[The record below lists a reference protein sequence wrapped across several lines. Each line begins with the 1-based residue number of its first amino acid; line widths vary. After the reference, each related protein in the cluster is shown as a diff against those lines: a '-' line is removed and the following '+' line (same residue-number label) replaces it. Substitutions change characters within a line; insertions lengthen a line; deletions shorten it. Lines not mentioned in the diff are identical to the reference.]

1 MANINQLKQ
10 YMSKKGE
17 YERLA
22 ARLKVVNIE
31 LENWDKIKAAT
42 ITDMP
47 THRDK
52 SENNSIV
59 ERSATTREEKLQ
71 EVDRIEY
78 ELCKLSEVLIQVDSA
93 LDCLEY
99 SYKYLLDSIYKR
111 GLIGKRS
118 REILHKQFCEEVKPI
133 SWTHM
138 KELIY
143 RAEKEFKEI

>member
-17 YERLA
+17 YDRLA

-31 LENWDKIKAAT
+31 LENWDKIKAGT
-42 ITDMP
+42 VTEMP
-47 THRDK
+47 IYRDK

-59 ERSATTREEKLQ
+59 ERSVTERYEKRL
-71 EVDRIEY
+71 EVDRIEHD
-78 ELCKLSEVLIQVDSA
+78 LAKLSEEIIQVDSA

-99 SYKYLLDSIYKR
+99 CYKYLLESIYKN

-118 REILHKQFCEEVKPI
+118 REILHKKFCEEVKPI

-143 RAEKEFKEI
+143 RAEKEYKEI